1 MPMAYVLINVEMGA
15 EPDVLK
21 KLRRL
26 PKVKEAHSVYGI
38 YDLIAEVEF
47 ETLSG
52 LKNYIYKHIR
62 NLDKVRSTLTMIVS
76 D

>member
-1 MPMAYVLINVEMGA
+1 MAYVLINVEMGA
-15 EPDVLK
+15 EPDILK
-21 KLRRL
+21 KLRKL
-26 PKVKEAHSVYGI
+26 PNVKEAHSVYGL

-52 LKNYIYKHIR
+52 LKDYIYKHIR